1 VSIAARNERGAE
13 RPAEANRDVVTPPV
27 QLRGRTVLVAGLG
40 VSGAAAARVLLRL
53 GARVLL
59 TDAAEPPVVA
69 ELVAAGGTWLGRL
82 DALPDGVDLVVT
94 SPGWRPDSP
103 LLVDAARRGVEVVG
117 EPELAWRLRAGA
129 DGEDAAGVPAPWLA
143 VTGTNGKTTTVTML
157 EAILTA
163 AGRRAVAAGN
173 VGRPLIEVVTER
185 RDDGTPAYD
194 VIAVELSSFQLH
206 WSSSIAPAAAAVL
219 NVADDH
225 TDWHGSFEAY
235 REAKARILRLAPVA
249 VADAGDP
256 VAAALVAGHH
266 HPVTVTIGEPVPGQ
280 LGVRSGAL
288 VDRAFSADP
297 AGEVLLD
304 RAELQVPGPHNT
316 VNALAAAALAR
327 AAGVPA
333 EAVGRGL
340 AGFRGGAHRNVLVAT
355 VDGVDYVDDSKA
367 TNPHAAGASLA
378 AYPRVVW
385 IAGGLLKGADVDPLV
400 AAVAARL
407 AGVVLLGRDRALI
420 AASLARHAP
429 LVPVVTVV
437 SGDDDRMDA
446 DGTATSAEATMTRVV
461 AAAARLARPGDT
473 VLLAPAAA
481 SMDVFHDYGHRGRA
495 FADAVR
501 GLR

>member
-1 VSIAARNERGAE
+1 MRLTE
-13 RPAEANRDVVTPPV
+13 
-27 QLRGRTVLVAGLG
+27 RTVLVAGLG
-40 VSGAAAARVLLRL
+40 VSGVAAARVLLGQ

-59 TDAAEPPVVA
+59 ADAAEPPAVG
-69 ELVAAGGTWLGRL
+69 ELVAAGAGWLGRL
-82 DALPDGVDLVVT
+82 ESVPDGVDLVVT

-103 LLVDAARRGVEVVG
+103 LLVDAARRGVEVIG
-117 EPELAWRLRAGA
+117 EPELAWRLRIP
-129 DGEDAAGVPAPWLA
+129 AAGGEPAPWLA

-157 EAILTA
+157 EAILQA

-173 VGRPLIEVVTER
+173 VGRPLVEVVTER
-185 RDDGTPAYD
+185 TADGAAAYD
-194 VIAVELSSFQLH
+194 VVAVELSSFQLH

-235 REAKARILRLAPVA
+235 RDAKARILALAPIG

-256 VAAALVAGHH
+256 VAAALVARHP
-266 HPVTVTIGEPVPGQ
+266 HPVTVTLGEPAPGQ
-280 LGVRSGAL
+280 LGVRAGVL
-288 VDRAFSADP
+288 VDRAFADDP
-297 AGEVLLD
+297 AGEVLLE
-304 RAELQVPGPHNT
+304 RSALALPGPHNT

-327 AAGVPA
+327 AAGIPA
-333 EAVGRGL
+333 DAIGRGL

-355 VDGVDYVDDSKA
+355 VAGVDYVDDSKA

-400 AAVAARL
+400 AAVAPRL
-407 AGVVLLGRDRALI
+407 AGAVLLGRDRAQI

-429 LVPVVTVV
+429 MVPVVTVV
-437 SGDDDRMDA
+437 SGDDDRVD
-446 DGTATSAEATMTRVV
+446 TSAEQTMTQVV
-461 AAAARLARPGDT
+461 EAAARLARPGDT

-481 SMDVFHDYGHRGRA
+481 SMDVFRDYAHRGKA

-501 GLR
+501 ALR